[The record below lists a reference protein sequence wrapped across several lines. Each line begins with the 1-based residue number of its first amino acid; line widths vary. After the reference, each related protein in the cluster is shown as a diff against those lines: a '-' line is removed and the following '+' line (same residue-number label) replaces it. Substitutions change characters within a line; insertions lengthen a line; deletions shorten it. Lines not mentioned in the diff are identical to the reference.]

1 MWHVVNNEHH
11 VFGKISIFTTRSD
24 SAVIRVM
31 HGPWSTLLYWVTG
44 NASSWHQLFCKFNP
58 TKSAKKERK
67 KEESQSLGTGGMIGV
82 WMSLSRAL
90 LSPHETQWI
99 VLPRIISIQA
109 IFIAW
114 ELLGHRSIL
123 LHPVLASSFPLG
135 QKLSKGAMSNIV
147 TKSLVTT
154 SFSRKG
160 RFH

>member
-24 SAVIRVM
+24 LAVIRVM
-31 HGPWSTLLYWVTG
+31 HGPWSTLLYWMTG

-67 KEESQSLGTGGMIGV
+67 KEESRSLGTGGMIGV

-99 VLPRIISIQA
+99 VLPWIISIQA
-109 IFIAW
+109 ILIAW
-114 ELLGHRSIL
+114 ELLGPSVNITPSRPGL
-123 LHPVLASSFPLG
+123 F
-135 QKLSKGAMSNIV
+135 LSAWPKTLERGNV
-147 TKSLVTT
+147 Q
-154 SFSRKG
+154 
-160 RFH
+160 HCH